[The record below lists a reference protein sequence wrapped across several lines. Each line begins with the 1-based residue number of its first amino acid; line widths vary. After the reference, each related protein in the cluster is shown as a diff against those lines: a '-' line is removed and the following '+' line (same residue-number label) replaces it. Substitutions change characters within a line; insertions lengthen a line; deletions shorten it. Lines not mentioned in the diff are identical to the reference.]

1 MCACVCVCVCVC
13 VCACIFCACGCVCVS
28 PPFFSPLLCLETA
41 IRPGERKQVKQAH
54 YADVGCH
61 MHIVLSEAGPVGAR
75 FVKLGDV
82 FFLGGWVFRVF
93 SCLSARQ

>member
-1 MCACVCVCVCVC
+1 M
-13 VCACIFCACGCVCVS
+13 
-28 PPFFSPLLCLETA
+28 
-41 IRPGERKQVKQAH
+41 KQAH

-82 FFLGGWVFRVF
+82 FFFWGVFRVF
-93 SCLSARQ
+93 PAYRQGSELFCSSCLSARQCAFMFFLPIGKAVGFSVLPAYRQGSVLLCSSCLSAWQ